1 MTAREPSRFHP
12 HSKLRDGLLALTMGD
27 PAGIGLDIT
36 LKAWTERSNWG
47 LPPFVLYADFEAVA
61 ERARLLGLAVPI
73 ARADDFDQAAANFA
87 DALPL
92 RNVPLQAPVRAGHSD
107 AANAPAII
115 SAIETAVADVIAGQA
130 SAVVTNPIAKA
141 TLYAAGFAHSGH
153 TEFLAELA
161 TRLVPGRPWVPVMML
176 VSEELRVV
184 PLTVHVPLAS
194 VPGALTR
201 ELVLATVRITHAALR
216 QDFGIAAPRVVVA
229 GLNPHAGESGSIG
242 HEEVDV
248 IAPAVAE
255 LSAQG
260 LTVSGPFSADSLFHA
275 AARSRYDVAVAMYH
289 DQALIPL
296 KTLAFETGV
305 NATLGLPFVRT
316 SPDHGTAFDIAGSG
330 AASPHS
336 LVAALRLADT
346 MARRRAA
353 TT

>member
-1 MTAREPSRFHP
+1 
-12 HSKLRDGLLALTMGD
+12 MGD

-36 LKAWTERSNWG
+36 LKAWTGRADWG
-47 LPPFVLYADFEAVA
+47 LPPFVLYADSEAVA
-61 ERARLLGLAVPI
+61 ERARLLGLSIPL
-73 ARADDFDQAAANFA
+73 ARADDFDPAVAAFA
-87 DALPL
+87 DVLPL
-92 RNVPLQAPVRAGHSD
+92 RHVPLQTPVRAGHSD
-107 AANAPAII
+107 ATNAPAII
-115 SAIETAVADVIAGQA
+115 TAIETAVADVIAGHV

-194 VPGALTR
+194 VPRALTR

-216 QDFGIAAPRVVVA
+216 QDFGIAAPRLVVT
-229 GLNPHAGESGSIG
+229 GLNPHAGEGGSIG
-242 HEEVDV
+242 REEVDV

-255 LSAQG
+255 LAGQG
-260 LTVSGPFSADSLFHA
+260 LAVSGPFSADSLFHA
-275 AARSRYDVAVAMYH
+275 AARSRYDAVVAMYH

-316 SPDHGTAFDIAGSG
+316 SPDHGTAFDIAGTG
-330 AASPHS
+330 AASPRS
-336 LVAALRLADT
+336 LVSALRVADA
-346 MARRRAA
+346 MARRRAVTA
-353 TT
+353 